1 MTPDPSAAFLSVT
14 VVGGSNMDVSA
25 KAHSA
30 VTAGDSTP
38 GSIQYS
44 PGGVGRNL
52 AENLAR
58 LGARVQLLSVV
69 GDDVFGRQ
77 VVASTAATG
86 VGVDAMLTIAGQRT
100 ATYLSLHQPDGEVAM
115 AVNDMDILESLTPEV
130 CAASPALSDAN
141 ALLLVDC
148 NLAQPTLAHLLG
160 LKRKV
165 VVDGVSVAK
174 CRRLGGLLAG
184 VYLLKLNHLEASAL
198 SGLPVDT
205 PEQCLAVV
213 QHFLDGGVER
223 VIVSHGASGLAW
235 GQLGAKPFFRQS
247 RKVQVVSST
256 GAGDALLAGAVAALL
271 AGKVLKDAVEYGV
284 ACAEITLSST
294 FANSPDLTDAAVR
307 HHMSKNA

>member
-1 MTPDPSAAFLSVT
+1 
-14 VVGGSNMDVSA
+14 MDVSA

-86 VGVDAMLTIAGQRT
+86 VGVDAVLTIAGQRT

-115 AVNDMDILESLTPEV
+115 AVNDMNILESLTPEV

-148 NLAQPTLAHLLG
+148 NLAQPTLAYLLG
-160 LKRKV
+160 LKQKV

-174 CRRLGGLLAG
+174 CRRLVGLLAG

-213 QHFLDGGVER
+213 QHFLNGGVER

-235 GQLGAKPFFRQS
+235 GQLGSKPFFRQS
-247 RKVQVVSST
+247 RKVQVVSRT

-271 AGKVLKDAVEYGV
+271 AGEVLKDAVEYGV